1 MSKNKR
7 TRSRGEPDAPDKIL
21 RDVSRR
27 HPLELAG
34 AWMNDKPIRSA
45 SWAETQFSVRERR
58 MDRLLRV
65 ESADE
70 YRFLHVEW
78 SLRLTPKAHRR
89 IFQYH
94 QLGTLTAEIDAQA
107 LSTKE
112 KRVVPLP
119 IKSILVVLTGP
130 DKPLPN
136 RGQYA
141 TSWPTDEFTGMTYR
155 IEAMY
160 QKTMQEIEAMGDVF
174 WLIFIPLAIDV
185 TRKKLL
191 GILDQL
197 AARTNPDDFV
207 ELVAAMS
214 SMAALRKDAP
224 GLLDMIRSYVPK
236 ERTMKHWFYK
246 LGRADGKQIGRQKGR
261 EEGREEG
268 LALFVKVLTKRLGRE
283 LTPAEKKRIGAR
295 WLKLGP
301 DKLGDVALD
310 FTPKEL
316 EAWLAL
322 NGHRKAA

>member
-7 TRSRGEPDAPDKIL
+7 ARSRGEPDAPDKIL

-65 ESADE
+65 ESSDE

-78 SLRLTPKAHRR
+78 SLRLTPKARRR

-94 QLGTLTAEIDAQA
+94 QLGTLTAEIDAHA

-112 KRVVPLP
+112 KRVAPLP

-136 RGQYA
+136 RGRYA
-141 TSWPTDEFTGMTYR
+141 TSWPADEFTGMTYR

-160 QKTMQEIEAMGDVF
+160 QKTMREIAAMGDAF
-174 WLIFIPLAIDV
+174 WLIFTPLAIDV

-197 AARTNPDDFV
+197 GARTNPDDFV

-214 SMAALRKDAP
+214 SMVL
-224 GLLDMIRSYVPK
+224 
-236 ERTMKHWFYK
+236 E
-246 LGRADGKQIGRQKGR
+246 IGSATDEQSHTS
-261 EEGREEG
+261 E
-268 LALFVKVLTKRLGRE
+268 
-283 LTPAEKKRIGAR
+283 
-295 WLKLGP
+295 
-301 DKLGDVALD
+301 DVAKRVEEVSREIGQNAAATHQMSATVQEIARTASSLAMVSE
-310 FTPKEL
+310 EL
-316 EAWLAL
+316 S
-322 NGHRKAA
+322 AAMRMFKV